1 MPRRA
6 SRLTSWSTVSSRLG
20 RRNMAEATMGGSRPG
35 LFLRNATGL
44 VKAWSTFDAFVY
56 SFWSVNLITLGLYGM
71 SFAYFVPDGQVLT
84 AVLITGVLV
93 TFLVIAYAAL
103 VSVMPRTGGDYAW
116 QSRVLGG
123 PVGFVLSITGWWFT
137 LWLWTPIYANIL
149 NLQFFEPLAYTL
161 GLRDIATFFT
171 TQWGVFASCL
181 IVLAFVSLV
190 VTMGMETYA
199 RIQKVC
205 FWIGLVGLAV
215 VCALLLFFSHNDFV
229 SAFNREASSL
239 FGASGNAYQATL
251 DAAAKGG
258 FTSHDFTFFSF
269 GPTLLLL
276 PFLAFYLLWPNWG
289 ATLYGEVRGAKEL
302 RKPLQSMFWGLWV
315 TVGLVVLVL
324 ILTAKTIGWEF
335 YNAANAAYWN
345 PIYLVQEPA
354 APVPIWP
361 YPVMLAG
368 WLVNNHLF
376 QAVLIAV
383 MGLWFFG
390 WAGTLFLSSTR
401 VIFAA
406 AFDRVLPAW
415 AANIS
420 AKRRVPYGSLVLM
433 IVPSIVISAVYSYVP
448 KFQSV
453 FLDATAVLALTFLAT
468 VVAAIILPWRRKDL
482 YDASPIANYKVA
494 GVPTITVVAVITAI
508 FLVFMLYEWSFNS
521 SNLYGTSFQATLNS
535 VYYFLATY
543 VVAIAI
549 YVAARIVRSRQGIDL
564 RRIHHE
570 IPVE

>member
-1 MPRRA
+1 
-6 SRLTSWSTVSSRLG
+6 
-20 RRNMAEATMGGSRPG
+20 MADTTMGTAAARPA

-71 SFAYFVPDGQVLT
+71 SFVYTVPDGQALAAILVFGVLT
-84 AVLITGVLV
+84 
-93 TFLVIAYAAL
+93 TFLVVTYAML

-123 PVGFVLSITGWWFT
+123 SLGFVLSITGWWFT
-137 LWLWTPIYANIL
+137 LFLWAPIYANIL
-149 NLQFFEPLAYTL
+149 VVQFFSPLAYTL
-161 GLRDIATFFT
+161 GSSGVATFFASSN
-171 TQWGVFASCL
+171 GIFVSCL
-181 IVLAFVSLV
+181 IVLAFVSVV

-215 VCALLLFFSHNDFV
+215 VILLLLVNDQSSFQ
-229 SAFNREASSL
+229 SAFNRESASL
-239 FGASGNAYQATL
+239 FGTSGNAYQATI
-251 DAAAKGG
+251 DTATKGG
-258 FTSHDFTFFSF
+258 FGGSSFSTFAF
-269 GPTLLLL
+269 GPMLLLL
-276 PFLAFYLLWPNWG
+276 PWLAFYLLWPNWG
-289 ATLYGEVRGAKEL
+289 ATLYGEVRGAKDI
-302 RKPLQSMFWGLWV
+302 RKPFWSMFWGLWV
-315 TVGLVVLVL
+315 TVALVAVVVLLMVR
-324 ILTAKTIGWEF
+324 TFGWNF
-335 YNAANAAYWN
+335 YQAANSLYWGSLFGG
-345 PIYLVQEPA
+345 P
-354 APVPIWP
+354 APVIPTWP
-361 YPVMLAG
+361 YPVMFAG
-368 WLVNNHLF
+368 WLVDSHLF
-376 QAVLIAV
+376 QAALIIV

-433 IVPSIVISAVYSYVP
+433 IVPSIVVSAIYAYKPS
-448 KFQSV
+448 FTSV

-468 VVAAIILPWRRKDL
+468 CVAAVILPWRRKDL
-482 YDASPIANYKVA
+482 YDASPIAQYKLGGLPAISIV
-494 GVPTITVVAVITAI
+494 GVISAI
-508 FLVFMLYEWSFNS
+508 FLLFMLYEWFFNS
-521 SNLYGTSFQATLNS
+521 TNLYGTSFQATTNS
-535 VYYFLATY
+535 VIYFAATY

-549 YVAARIVRSRQGIDL
+549 YVIARVVRSRQGIDL